1 MAKKKAATSGTS
13 HLLKDLNLSAEHQGI
28 VDLVHESNAKLR
40 AGSIPKEHVA
50 EVQKLVKDHVVHLHK
65 NLPKETVTQIF
76 TRLAPAEGERNA
88 LREAVSTSKPKYTAT
103 GKNIGETIG
112 GNIRKGLADLE
123 VKHEAES
130 KALAAKLKSE
140 EPARRAADKGNLD
153 HLAPRPENLGD
164 IIDKNK
170 AKLESSSDYKPAK
183 YPKRIS
189 DEEPVVTKPKKSGK
203 KVSPWK
209 DVVNP
214 EVKSESPKELAA
226 SWKQG
231 TPEEVAAKRKGLF
244 GGGEEVVLS
253 GASKLQS
260 AGPTLD
266 ITESKKAAAKA
277 HNERAAT
284 LRAADKSKPA
294 DLHTTIDTK
303 SVLAD
308 KGKEQ
313 KAADKGL
320 AAQLK
325 KATAENKRLRTKAG
339 AAISPT
345 PTPAPPEV
353 GTGEVKL
360 SISNPPPPPA
370 PAPATTKTV
379 VAEPVAAKVAP
390 AAIAEAAK
398 APALAG
404 VEKLEKVAKPKAN
417 PVGKKITNIF
427 EELKTSVEGRKDTP
441 KAAGSRAAIFEAGQK
456 LEAKPEKPA
465 TVKSIFKGLTPGKGD
480 PLAKLAV
487 SVEGENLKQA
497 SRAGTTPDVE
507 SPRAKLRLEMDEA
520 GKAMKRFDPVKKY
533 TPPVKLTRPPL
544 ELPEEKAAK
553 TYRPGMPS
561 PSAGV
566 EAKIAKAESKG
577 FPGGIGREDIIAA
590 EAKTPE
596 WLGVARKAATAAEE
610 GATISK
616 AAKVGELA
624 SKTAGKLGK
633 LGIAG
638 LAIYGGIE
646 ALKKIGEKLKE

>member
-28 VDLVHESNAKLR
+28 VDLVHNANKGLR
-40 AGSIPKEHVA
+40 EGTVPKEHVA
-50 EVQKLVKDHVVHLHK
+50 EVQKLVKEHVVHLHK

-88 LREAVSTSKPKYTAT
+88 LREAVHETPKVAAIPA
-103 GKNIGETIG
+103 KKESFSDTIAK
-112 GNIRKGLADLE
+112 RLAKD
-123 VKHEAES
+123 
-130 KALAAKLKSE
+130 KAS
-140 EPARRAADKGNLD
+140 P
-153 HLAPRPENLGD
+153 
-164 IIDKNK
+164 
-170 AKLESSSDYKPAK
+170 DYKPAV
-183 YPKRIS
+183 YPNRIP
-189 DEEPVVTKPKKSGK
+189 DEEPVVTKPKKSSK

-214 EVKSESPKELAA
+214 EVKSESSKELLAQ
-226 SWKQG
+226 WKVG
-231 TPEEVAAKRKGLF
+231 KPEEVEAKRKSIFASGRVE
-244 GGGEEVVLS
+244 GEVELS
-253 GASKLQS
+253 GARKLREAGQGADELEAKMKLQA

-266 ITESKKAAAKA
+266 INESKKAAAKA
-277 HNERAAT
+277 HNERAAA
-284 LRAADKSKPA
+284 LRAADKPKPV
-294 DLHTTIDTK
+294 DLHATIDTK
-303 SVLAD
+303 AVLAG
-308 KGKEQ
+308 KSKEQ
-313 KAADKGL
+313 RAADKSL

-325 KATAENKRLRTKAG
+325 KATAENKRLRAKAG
-339 AAISPT
+339 GAISPS

-370 PAPATTKTV
+370 PAPVTTKTV
-379 VAEPVAAKVAP
+379 VAEPVAAKVEP
-390 AAIAEAAK
+390 AAITKAAK

-404 VEKLEKVAKPKAN
+404 VEKLTKSDLNEELVRWKGKNKVFEKNSAAIARINEVTSKPKAN
-417 PVGKKITNIF
+417 PVGKKIHNIF

-507 SPRAKLRLEMDEA
+507 SPRAKLRMEMDEA

-533 TPPVKLTRPPL
+533 TPPVKLTRPPMEMPYSDAEVGKKTSAIFE
-544 ELPEEKAAK
+544 ELK
-553 TYRPGMPS
+553 TSVANRPK
-561 PSAGV
+561 V
-566 EAKIAKAESKG
+566 ET
-577 FPGGIGREDIIAA
+577 AA
-590 EAKTPE
+590 EATPE
-596 WLGVARKAATAAEE
+596 WLSVARKAATAAEE
-610 GATISK
+610 GSTVSK